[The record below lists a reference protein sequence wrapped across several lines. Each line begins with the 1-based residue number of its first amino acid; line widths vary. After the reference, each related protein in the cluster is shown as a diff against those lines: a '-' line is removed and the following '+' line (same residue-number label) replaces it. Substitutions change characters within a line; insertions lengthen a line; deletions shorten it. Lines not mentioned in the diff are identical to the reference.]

1 MAIGLLTTLK
11 LELAGSEDDFD
22 DLPGPAASSIV
33 TAADLE
39 FGTTDQLDV

>member
-11 LELAGSEDDFD
+11 TELADSEDDFD
-22 DLPGPAASSIV
+22 DDPASTV
-33 TAADLE
+33 TAADIE